1 MHVQNGLR
9 PNPTFIRFQDM
20 GIQYYSMNAISSITY
35 NEPKH
40 GMKSKH
46 CCVALI
52 PKCLALFENS
62 KMVRLISLPLLVL
75 KLAPVKAI
83 LIQFFT

>member
-46 CCVALI
+46 CCVALN
-52 PKCLALFENS
+52 PKYLALLEDS
-62 KMVRLISLPLLVL
+62 RMLWLISLPYLVL